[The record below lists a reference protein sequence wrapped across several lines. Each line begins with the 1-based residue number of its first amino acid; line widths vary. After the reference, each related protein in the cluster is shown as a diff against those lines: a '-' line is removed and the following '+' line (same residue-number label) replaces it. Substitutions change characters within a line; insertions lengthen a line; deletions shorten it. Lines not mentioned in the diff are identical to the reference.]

1 METIFDKIGTRV
13 DKLIDLLEIEPDM
26 IFTKGLNRHKE
37 VVKNMREKEENRNVK
52 CYSCLHEDVSAFDE
66 PCSSCEGVSY
76 WEPVMSD
83 KDVLEK
89 YKWEIENPY
98 GQLENVLQRALDQ
111 ASKGK
116 GKERHGGDTPF
127 GDQPMQVI
135 SELLKS
141 ERGLL
146 FQAMKKIVESQ
157 RLDKGAAIEELLG
170 AIVYIAGAIIY
181 KEQN

>member
-1 METIFDKIGTRV
+1 
-13 DKLIDLLEIEPDM
+13 
-26 IFTKGLNRHKE
+26 
-37 VVKNMREKEENRNVK
+37 
-52 CYSCLHEDVSAFDE
+52 
-66 PCSSCEGVSY
+66 
-76 WEPVMSD
+76 MSD

>member
-1 METIFDKIGTRV
+1 METIFDDVGTRINE
-13 DKLIDLLEIEPDM
+13 LIDLLDIEPDM
-26 IFTKGLNRHKE
+26 IVTKGLDEHKE
-37 VVKNMREKEENRNVK
+37 IVKKMKER
-52 CYSCLHEDVSAFDE
+52 D
-66 PCSSCEGVSY
+66 
-76 WEPVMSD
+76 WET
-83 KDVLEK
+83 LEK
-89 YKWEIENPY
+89 YKREIENPY
-98 GQLENVLQRALDQ
+98 CKLEDVLQRAFNQ

-116 GKERHGGDTPF
+116 GKERHGGDLPF
-127 GDQPMQVI
+127 GDQPMQII

-157 RLDKGAAIEELLG
+157 RLDEDASIEELLG